1 MINRNVKAKLAI
13 ALSVLMLFSSPFSAG
28 AAAAAPSPSHPGVDE
43 LPSVF
48 ELPNLFKFNDGTPLT
63 TLDQWQARREE
74 IKDSLQYYEYGYIH
88 DPDRLTAR
96 RTGNTLTVDMEV
108 DVKDENGQVTSVRKA
123 SFNVNI
129 SIPSATQYPAAYKD
143 GVLVDKFPTFIGGD
157 PLTTSGQVTG
167 AQLGYASM
175 PMPNV
180 STDTGAADPTGVYY
194 SLFPYVKGD
203 IQYDTGTLIARAWGY
218 SRVVDALKIRSE
230 QYPGGLFPEVDDS
243 KLITY
248 GFSRDAKIAM
258 LASAFDERLFMTWVG
273 HSGQFGASTIR
284 YTYDSKKYPAG
295 NNADFTNYTADEIDP
310 DSFYS
315 GRTGARKEQ
324 IDRAY
329 DGTTYY
335 RWFTSRLPE
344 SFRQENKYQLPID
357 HHMTLALIAPR
368 PLMVFEGMD
377 DFWNGAES
385 VALSVNAARL
395 AYQMYEGTGVYREG
409 YGYEDY
415 IGFIATPQLR
425 HATANTEKANFYA
438 MAQLVLRGI
447 DPKYGSDSTA
457 GYVATPIYPITV
469 QPGFEYSPFAVTDP
483 SAMPWSFP
491 GQYSLGTTSDV
502 RLLVEGTNRNLTI
515 LSDAPKVELLSPSGE
530 NLGTAE
536 TSDGKASIYIKAE
549 DAVAGTYSL
558 RTVGTE
564 KVAKE
569 VKIPSYTWEFMMRPE
584 INYVNEEYTWYISFP
599 ERINNL
605 GDDKAVFSYD
615 TRSAAELANDKWTGN
630 DPVSSVQIQNYGVML
645 RYFERHHKLGIAG
658 GGSTPASYGPSFTPP
673 KYMNID
679 NLEFPDL
686 FPGFTF
692 DLQMD
697 IPATLAG

>member
-1 MINRNVKAKLAI
+1 MMNRNVKVRLTLV
-13 ALSVLMLFSSPFSAG
+13 LSIVMLFCSFTAG
-28 AAAAAPSPSHPGVDE
+28 AATNPAAAHPGVDQ
-43 LPSVF
+43 LPWVY
-48 ELPNLFKFNDGTPLT
+48 ELPNLFQFNDGTPLT
-63 TLDQWQARREE
+63 TLDQWEARREE
-74 IKDSLQYYEYGYIH
+74 IKDNLQYYEYGYIH
-88 DPDRLTAR
+88 EPDRLTAT
-96 RTGNTLTVDMEV
+96 RTGNTLYVSMEV
-108 DVKDENGQVTSVRKA
+108 DVKDANGQVTSVRKA
-123 SFNVNI
+123 NFSVSI
-129 SIPSATQYPAAYKD
+129 TIPSAQQYPAAYRD
-143 GVLVDKFPTFIGGD
+143 GVLTEKFPCFIGGD
-157 PLTTSGQVTG
+157 ALATAGEVTG
-167 AQLGYASM
+167 VQLGYASM

-180 STDTGAADPTGVYY
+180 SSDTTPTDPTGVYY
-194 SLFPYVKGD
+194 DLFPYIKGD

-218 SRVVDALKIRSE
+218 SRVVDALKIRNE
-230 QYPGGLFPEVDDS
+230 QYPNGLFPEIDDS

-248 GFSRDAKIAM
+248 GFSRNAKIAM
-258 LASAFDERLFMTWVG
+258 LASAFDERLYMTWVG

-295 NNADFTNYTADEIDP
+295 NNADFTNYKKDEIDP
-310 DSFYS
+310 ASFYS

-324 IDRAY
+324 IDRGY
-329 DGTTYY
+329 DGTNYY

-344 SFRQENKYQLPID
+344 SFRKENKYQLPVD

-385 VALSVNAARL
+385 VAISVNAARL

-415 IGFIATPQLR
+415 IGFIATPQLK
-425 HATANTEKANFYA
+425 HATCDTEKSNFYA

-447 DPKYGSDSTA
+447 DPQYGSNSKA

-469 QPGFEYSPFAVTDP
+469 QPGFEYNPFAVTDP

-491 GQYSLGTTSDV
+491 GQYTLGTTTDV

-515 LSDAPKVELLSPSGE
+515 LSDAPEVELLSPSGK
-530 NLGTAE
+530 LIDRVK
-536 TSDGKASIYIKAE
+536 TSEGKAVIYVKAE
-549 DAVAGTYSL
+549 DAVAGIYDL

-569 VKIPSYTWEFMMRPE
+569 IKIPCYTWEFMMRPE
-584 INYVNEEYTWYISFP
+584 INYVNEEYSWYISFP

-605 GDDKAVFSYD
+605 GSDKAVFHYD
-615 TRSAAELANDKWTGN
+615 TRSAEELANDRWTGN
-630 DPVSSVQIQNYGVML
+630 DPVSSVEIQNYGVML
-645 RYFERHHKLGIAG
+645 RYFERHHKAGIAG
-658 GGSTPASYGPSFTPP
+658 GGSTPATYGPSFTPP
-673 KYMNID
+673 SFMFID
-679 NLEFPDL
+679 NLQFPDL